1 MAPDSLVPMPIIIK
15 TATIGMARES
25 ATYDDNLQQI
35 IDQQK
40 KRINHVNMVDQQF
53 SLIQIDSGTGI
64 CGAENLLLTST
75 YNIQNDITEEP
86 ENVIM
91 MHNHNQNLI
100 YIQKLQELQIEHL
113 KERLKAQEK
122 KSMKVK
128 TFDCPLP
135 QLPDEDQ

>member
-1 MAPDSLVPMPIIIK
+1 MNNGDVGEQA
-15 TATIGMARES
+15 
-25 ATYDDNLQQI
+25 
-35 IDQQK
+35 
-40 KRINHVNMVDQQF
+40 
-53 SLIQIDSGTGI
+53 
-64 CGAENLLLTST
+64 
-75 YNIQNDITEEP
+75 

-100 YIQKLQELQIEHL
+100 YIQKLQELQMEHL

-135 QLPDEDQ
+135 QLPDEQDLSNNLDLSNQKGISSEAPNADLILSSPIQSEIVRKSTNSKCRSNTFNANTFNKVSHP

>member
-1 MAPDSLVPMPIIIK
+1 MGAS
-15 TATIGMARES
+15 S
-25 ATYDDNLQQI
+25 F
-35 IDQQK
+35 
-40 KRINHVNMVDQQF
+40 NMNQGGF
-53 SLIQIDSGTGI
+53 SEQ
-64 CGAENLLLTST
+64 A
-75 YNIQNDITEEP
+75 

-100 YIQKLQELQIEHL
+100 YIQKLQELQMEHL

-135 QLPDEDQ
+135 ELLDEQDLPDNSDPSNQKGISSETPNADLILS